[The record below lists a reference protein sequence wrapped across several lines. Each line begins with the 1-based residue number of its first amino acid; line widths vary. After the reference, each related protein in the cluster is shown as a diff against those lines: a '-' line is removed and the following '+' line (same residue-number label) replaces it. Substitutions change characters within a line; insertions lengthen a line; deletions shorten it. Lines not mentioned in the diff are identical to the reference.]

1 MFLIIF
7 IIIGLIVLLFLY
19 CACILSSKGE
29 RYEKNKDNVE
39 EFLGK

>member
-19 CACILSSKGE
+19 CACVLSSKGDS
-29 RYEKNKDNVE
+29 YEKNKDNVE
-39 EFLGK
+39 EFLEK